1 MGQVKVATRTSTF
14 VWRKDDFSPT
24 VQRNC
29 MKLGRLVAPDSGCL
43 NPILWHSRSFRFGA
57 ENVLVFRFTP
67 LIKCTVDR
75 TLQTLITP
83 HSKVLCN

>member
-29 MKLGRLVAPDSGCL
+29 MKLRRLVAPDSGCL
-43 NPILWHSRSFRFGA
+43 NPILWHSSSFRFGA
-57 ENVLVFRFTP
+57 ENVLFWTRKNKTMDYSPWFSAK
-67 LIKCTVDR
+67 I
-75 TLQTLITP
+75 
-83 HSKVLCN
+83 